1 MNTVHA
7 SQTNELEL
15 TSSDYVVFEV
25 LQRTKF
31 ESQFSQDITFIG
43 DRTSSS
49 KSIDHRQFCEILR
62 FMLKTTAQL
71 LHSVS
76 FSNVPRKI
84 FLRSMSNVLIG
95 YHWPIN
101 GSFTFHR
108 HTLEA

>member
-71 LHSVS
+71 LHSS
-76 FSNVPRKI
+76 CTASLSQMCRAKFSCEVCRM
-84 FLRSMSNVLIG
+84 F
-95 YHWPIN
+95 
-101 GSFTFHR
+101 
-108 HTLEA
+108 